1 MLTKFEL
8 QTMMDDITKELL
20 FFAEAFQGTGI
31 DSDEIQEL
39 TNKCEAVKTYITKS
53 GEICI
58 TLKDITPFKQ
68 RKQKS

>member
-1 MLTKFEL
+1 MTPKIKVKK
-8 QTMMDDITKELL
+8 DKKIPP
-20 FFAEAFQGTGI
+20 GI
-31 DSDEIQEL
+31 YNATLD
-39 TNKCEAVKTYITKS
+39 KVKVTKS